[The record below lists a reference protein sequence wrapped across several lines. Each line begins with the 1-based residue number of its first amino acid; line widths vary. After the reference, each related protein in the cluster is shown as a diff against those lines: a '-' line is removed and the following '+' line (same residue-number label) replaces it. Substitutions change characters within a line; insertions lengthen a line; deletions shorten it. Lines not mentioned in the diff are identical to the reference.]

1 MEDVSAPISAS
12 DAIEVNATPL
22 PPALLS
28 ASSASTTS
36 TNDIPAPIPLYAPK
50 PNRCSFFLKR
60 KMRYCTVPRLPN
72 SVWCGNH
79 QHLAAGYDDD
89 GAMLTRSKTQEKRG
103 GQRRLPCPLD
113 PKHTVYERE
122 LNAHLQVCNVK
133 KETRG
138 LEGQPFYRVGAN
150 SGAAGRATH
159 TSAPAATAPTL
170 TIEEVRALFA
180 KARHLASEKR
190 PHPRGDTIEQLI
202 KGPVATKILASI
214 ESNNVT
220 SEAKARH
227 VIQQASLISHL
238 DRRGLLYNRSTCVE
252 MGAGRGTLGQAVHLA
267 FPKARVMLVER
278 SGVKFKADAPFR
290 RTGEGSYFERYRLDI
305 RDLWIKGLALPSSVA
320 AQSPPLVFMGKHVC
334 GVATDLSLRAV
345 ANFLQAADETKTR
358 NEGKVDE
365 EVIEE
370 GATTALADIEI
381 GNGTGKKEVK
391 ENVNVGVVIATC
403 CYHVCNY
410 DDYVG
415 VETWEKEFKLTRAD
429 FVVAQRSA
437 CWVPSLTSSRGHR
450 HKSRAR
456 KAAAAATAAAT
467 TTTTTTTTTAAAAVA
482 AAAAAAAAGEGK
494 EGGNEIEVEEQAG
507 EGKEEGEKGNEE
519 GGEEGED
526 EFSSHKDLS
535 REEKIQIG
543 WACKRLIDYG
553 RLQFLR
559 ASGLQAECVV
569 YCEPDVSPENSCILA
584 WSPRAVGVE
593 EEGMRGGESDG
604 EKEGLDE

>member
-227 VIQQASLISHL
+227 VIQQASLVSHL
-238 DRRGLLYNRSTCVE
+238 NRRGLLYNRSTCVE

-370 GATTALADIEI
+370 GATTALADIDKA
-381 GNGTGKKEVK
+381 NGTREKQEIKED
-391 ENVNVGVVIATC
+391 VNVGVVIATC

-415 VETWEKEFKLTRAD
+415 METWENELKLTRAD
-429 FVVAQRSA
+429 FEVAQKSA

-456 KAAAAATAAAT
+456 KAAAAAARTVPT
-467 TTTTTTTTTAAAAVA
+467 TTTTTITTTTTRMEAE
-482 AAAAAAAAGEGK
+482 GEGR
-494 EGGNEIEVEEQAG
+494 EE
-507 EGKEEGEKGNEE
+507 EEKREEEGREE
-519 GGEEGED
+519 EEE
-526 EFSSHKDLS
+526 EFASHNDLS
-535 REEKIQIG
+535 REEKIEIG

-559 ASGLQAECVV
+559 ASGLEAECVV

-584 WSPRAVGVE
+584 WSSRAGEGE
-593 EEGMRGGESDG
+593 ERKLPD
-604 EKEGLDE
+604 

>member
-1 MEDVSAPISAS
+1 MESVSPPVSES
-12 DAIEVNATPL
+12 DAIKVNVTPIS
-22 PPALLS
+22 PALPS
-28 ASSASTTS
+28 ASSSSTTS
-36 TNDIPAPIPLYAPK
+36 TTDTPGLIPLYAAK
-50 PNRCSFFLKR
+50 PDRCSFFLKR
-60 KMRYCTVPRLPN
+60 KMRYCTVPRLPD

-79 QHLAAGYDDD
+79 QHLAAGHDDD
-89 GAMLTRSKTQEKRG
+89 DAKPTRSKTQEKRG

-122 LNAHLQVCNVK
+122 LNAHLKVCNVK
-133 KETRG
+133 KEMRG
-138 LEGQPFYRVGAN
+138 LERQQFYRVGAN

-159 TSAPAATAPTL
+159 ASPPSATVSTL
-170 TIEEVRALFA
+170 TVEEARALFA

-190 PHPRGDTIEQLI
+190 PHPRGDVIEQLI

-227 VIQQASLISHL
+227 VIQQASLVSHL
-238 DRRGLLYNRSTCVE
+238 NRRGLLYNRSTCVE

-267 FPKARVMLVER
+267 FPQARVMLVER

-305 RDLWIKGLALPSSVA
+305 RDLWIKGLPLSSSSPSSFSSSSSPSVA
-320 AQSPPLVFMGKHVC
+320 AQTPPLVFMGKHVC
-334 GVATDLSLRAV
+334 GVATDLSLRAI
-345 ANFLQAADETKTR
+345 ANFLQAADKTKTR
-358 NEGKVDE
+358 KEDKVE
-365 EVIEE
+365 EKAEE
-370 GATTALADIEI
+370 GATTALADIDKA
-381 GNGTGKKEVK
+381 NGTREKQEIKED
-391 ENVNVGVVIATC
+391 VNVGVVIATC

-415 VETWEKEFKLTRAD
+415 METWENELKLTRAD
-429 FVVAQRSA
+429 FEVAQKSA

-456 KAAAAATAAAT
+456 KAAAAAARTVPT
-467 TTTTTTTTTAAAAVA
+467 TTTTTITTTTTRMEAE
-482 AAAAAAAAGEGK
+482 GEGR
-494 EGGNEIEVEEQAG
+494 EE
-507 EGKEEGEKGNEE
+507 EEKREEEGREE
-519 GGEEGED
+519 EEE
-526 EFSSHKDLS
+526 EFASHNDLS
-535 REEKIQIG
+535 REEKIEIG

-559 ASGLQAECVV
+559 ASGLEAECVV

-584 WSPRAVGVE
+584 WSSRAGEGE
-593 EEGMRGGESDG
+593 ERKLRDGESGG
-604 EKEGLDE
+604 EKEDLDE